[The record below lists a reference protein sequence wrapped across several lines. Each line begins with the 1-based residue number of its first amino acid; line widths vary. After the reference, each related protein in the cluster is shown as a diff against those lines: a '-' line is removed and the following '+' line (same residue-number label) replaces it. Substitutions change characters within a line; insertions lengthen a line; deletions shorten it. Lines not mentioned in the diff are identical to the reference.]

1 MKKVLSP
8 SFVKLLHEV
17 CENAD
22 GYSIRSY
29 SGRFMYGKN
38 CFAIVCE
45 QGGSPSDFWALA
57 IDACVE
63 LAKFNDYESDELVT
77 LRDLLADLSTLMHG
91 IREDSMGLGRVFY
104 NPNIA
109 WRDEYD
115 PDYEEPSEDDET
127 PKETEDEERAR
138 FASYDAEE
146 AAEEDESDEEGDG
159 SEDEKNAPETT
170 LEPAT

>member
-29 SGRFMYGKN
+29 SGRFMYGKD

-57 IDACVE
+57 LDACDE

-77 LRDLLADLSTLMHG
+77 LRDLLADLSTLMHK
-91 IREDSMGLGRVFY
+91 IREDSMGMGRVFY

-109 WRDEYD
+109 WRDEYE
-115 PDYEEPSEDDET
+115 PDYEEPSED
-127 PKETEDEERAR
+127 
-138 FASYDAEE
+138 
-146 AAEEDESDEEGDG
+146 DESDEEGDG